1 VISLRERIKSAHAD
15 YMDRNA
21 PLQPTPFNPP
31 LSLQADEPSDSA
43 RQAVEEWR
51 KSGAG
56 EGALFWQFNNTFI
69 FIQVRGGI
77 VVIDQHAAHERVIF
91 DSSKKQL
98 EGRAP
103 LSQQIL
109 FGIHLEL
116 SMAELEVFRSSQEL
130 FRKLGFDL
138 EPFGG
143 KSILVR
149 GYPQGLKN
157 WEEGKLLLQVFDDI
171 LQERVPGDTLTDKIV
186 ASFACRS
193 AIKAGKALSLDEMR
207 LLADQLF
214 AAENPYSCPHGRP
227 TIHRIPLEQV
237 ERWFQRR

>member
-1 VISLRERIKSAHAD
+1 
-15 YMDRNA
+15 M
-21 PLQPTPFNPP
+21 
-31 LSLQADEPSDSA
+31 DEPADSA
-43 RQAVEEWR
+43 REAVEAWR
-51 KSGAG
+51 KSGGG
-56 EGALFWQFNNTFI
+56 ESALFWQFNNAFI

-77 VVIDQHAAHERVIF
+77 VVIDQHAAHERIIF
-91 DSSKKQL
+91 DNAQKQL
-98 EGRAP
+98 ADRAP
-103 LSQQIL
+103 ASQQIL
-109 FGIHLEL
+109 FSIHLEL
-116 SMAELEVFRSSQEL
+116 SLAELEVFQPSQDV

-143 KSILVR
+143 TSILVR

-157 WEEGKLLLQVFDDI
+157 WEEGKLLLQIFDDI

-214 AAENPYSCPHGRP
+214 AVENPYSCPHGRP

-237 ERWFQRR
+237 ERWFHRR